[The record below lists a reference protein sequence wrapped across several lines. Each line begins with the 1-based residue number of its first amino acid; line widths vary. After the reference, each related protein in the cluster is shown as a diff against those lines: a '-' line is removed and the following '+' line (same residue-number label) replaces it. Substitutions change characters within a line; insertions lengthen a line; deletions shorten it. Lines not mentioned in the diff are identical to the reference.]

1 MSRSEDKKKLSEA
14 KEYAEKISRF
24 LRRAKVGS
32 DVKSTISTAIQA
44 VQRAVGQK
52 EVEATV
58 EAHKHL
64 EALVAMH
71 LDFKPKS
78 SFQEYFESIGVAV
91 LIALALRGFVF
102 EAFKIPTGSMIPT
115 LLVGDHIFVNKFIY
129 GVRIP
134 FTETYLVDFAT
145 PARGEI
151 VVFTFPIASA
161 RAHLATKE
169 FDREC
174 IDRDSLENEKEFIKR
189 IVAVQGDTVEIRE
202 GVLRINGIPLSRTV
216 VQEERTGRY
225 MAPVEI
231 KEIETN
237 ADHTYTIQYRRRDDD
252 FGPVKIKEGHIFAMG
267 DHRDNSADSRC
278 WGQVPVENIK
288 GRSILI
294 WLSLSESGIRWE
306 RIGHFLE

>member
-32 DVKSTISTAIQA
+32 DVKSTISTTIQNLK
-44 VQRAVGQK
+44 RAVGQK
-52 EVEATV
+52 DVEASV

-78 SFQEYFESIGVAV
+78 AFQEYFESIGVAV

-145 PARGEI
+145 PARGEV

-231 KEIETN
+231 KEVETN

-288 GRSILI
+288 GRAILI
-294 WLSLSESGIRWE
+294 WLSLSETGIRWE
-306 RIGHFLE
+306 RIGHILE